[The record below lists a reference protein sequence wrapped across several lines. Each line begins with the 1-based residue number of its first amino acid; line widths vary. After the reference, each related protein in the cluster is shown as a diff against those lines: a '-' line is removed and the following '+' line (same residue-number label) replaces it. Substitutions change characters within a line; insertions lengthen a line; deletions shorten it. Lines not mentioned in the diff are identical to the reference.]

1 MTRTLEQLED
11 LAAHLKRTNSDKH
24 KANGATHRVEVEMFT
39 ARDVYVRTAVFYV
52 KGEPNVG
59 ALAIKAG
66 TKSISSSIMSA
77 KIEVL

>member
-1 MTRTLEQLED
+1 MKMTEQGLD
-11 LAAHLKRTNSDKH
+11 ALAAKIKAENTAKH
-24 KANGATHRVEVEMFT
+24 KALGKTHRVEVNTYT

-66 TKSISSSIMSA
+66 TKSISSSVMSA
-77 KIEVL
+77 KVEAL